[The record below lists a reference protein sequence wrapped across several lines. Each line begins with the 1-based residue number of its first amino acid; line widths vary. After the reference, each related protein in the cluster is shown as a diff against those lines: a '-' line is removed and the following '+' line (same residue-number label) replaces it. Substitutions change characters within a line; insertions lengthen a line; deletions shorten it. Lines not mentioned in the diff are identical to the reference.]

1 MNRLNYPDG
10 SLFDEINKAKEKYPC
25 NVAYNFFGKEATFSE
40 FVSRIKDCAAALTK
54 IGIKKG
60 DRVTICMPNTPHAVI
75 MFYGVNFVG
84 AVANMVHPLSSVNE
98 IERFLSMGKSEVV
111 LTLDSFLYKFN
122 GLNVKTIISAEIEDF
137 LPPFKKIA
145 FSLSNKFK
153 KKREISK
160 NLNIISWK
168 DFMELCKGVPLYPS
182 KCSGDDVA
190 AILYSGGTT
199 GTSKGIMLTNLNF
212 NALALQTVYAGENI
226 TNGDS
231 MLAILPIFH
240 GFGLGVCIHTVL
252 AAGCKCILVPRFTVQ
267 SFAKLIK
274 SHKPNFIAGVPTL
287 FEALLR
293 TKGADKLE
301 LSCLKGVFCGGD
313 SLSVELKEKVDLFLK
328 NHGAT
333 VQIREGYGTT
343 ECVTASCL
351 TPKDYH
357 KKGSIGLPFPDTFYK
372 IVKENSTQEIPPLE
386 LGEICLRGPSVMKG
400 YLDSPDET
408 NEVLKPHP
416 DGFLWLH
423 TGDLGYMDE
432 EGYVY
437 FKQRLKRVI
446 ITSGYNVYPSQLENV
461 IDSFPAV
468 SMSCVIGVKDSYKM
482 EKIKAFVMLKPEY
495 TPSEELKSQLIEHCK
510 KGIAKYAF
518 PYEFEF
524 RNELPK
530 TLVGKVAYKVL
541 EDEENKKSL

>member
-1 MNRLNYPDG
+1 MKSLNYPTY
-10 SLFDEINKAKEKYPC
+10 SLFDAVELASQKYPQ
-25 NVAYNFFGKEATFSE
+25 NIAYSFFGKEVRYSE
-40 FVSRIKDCAAALTK
+40 FIRQIKDCAAALSVM
-54 IGIKKG
+54 GVKKG

-75 MFYGVNFVG
+75 MFYGVNFLG
-84 AVANMVHPLSSVNE
+84 AVSNMVHPLSSVNE
-98 IERFLSMGKSEVV
+98 IDRFIKMSKSEIV
-111 LTLDSFLYKFN
+111 LTLDSFVYKFN
-122 GLNVKTIISAEIEDF
+122 EIKVKTVIAAQIEDF
-137 LPPFKKIA
+137 LPTFKRLA
-145 FSLSNKFK
+145 FSLSNKIK
-153 KKREISK
+153 KSPVVQHNVNAIPWKSFTEMGKGAKLYRENS
-160 NLNIISWK
+160 N
-168 DFMELCKGVPLYPS
+168 
-182 KCSGDDVA
+182 GDDVA

-199 GTSKGIMLTNLNF
+199 GTSKGITLTNLNF
-212 NALALQTVYAGENI
+212 NALALQTVFAGDCI
-226 TNGDS
+226 SAGDS

-252 AAGCKCILVPRFTVQ
+252 TAGCKCILIPRFTVQ

-274 SHKPNFIAGVPTL
+274 THKPNFIAGVPTL

-293 TKGADKLE
+293 TKGAEGLK

-313 SLSVELKEKVDLFLK
+313 SLSAELKEKVDLFLK
-328 NHGAT
+328 AHGVA

-351 TPKDYH
+351 TPKDYY

-372 IVKENSTQEIPPLE
+372 IVKPNSDEAMPLGE
-386 LGEICLRGPSVMKG
+386 LGEIVLRGPSVMKG
-400 YLDSPDET
+400 YLDNPKET
-408 NEVLKPHP
+408 ALVLKPHS
-416 DGFLWLH
+416 DGFTWLH
-423 TGDLGYMDE
+423 TGDLGYMDSD
-432 EGYVY
+432 GFVY

-468 SMSCVIGVKDSYKM
+468 AMSCVIGVKDSYKM
-482 EKIKAFVMLKPEY
+482 AKIKAFVMLKPEY
-495 TPSEELKSQLIEHCK
+495 SETKELKAELIEHCK

-524 RNELPK
+524 RKELPK

-541 EDEENKKSL
+541 EDEENGN